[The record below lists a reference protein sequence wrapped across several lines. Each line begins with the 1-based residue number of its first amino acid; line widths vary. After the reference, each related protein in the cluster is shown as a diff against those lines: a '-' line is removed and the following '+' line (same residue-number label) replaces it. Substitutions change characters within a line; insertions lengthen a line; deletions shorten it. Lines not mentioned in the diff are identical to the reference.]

1 MDLARG
7 TLNSE
12 LKMVLQRGQRLIR
25 ELVGWIVV
33 GLGAVVDLAVVVM
46 AAVMVAAAV
55 GGLVVVVVVVVVVV
69 AAITRVVGAI
79 AGRITRVIV
88 GATFLPPC
96 AMFILPSFSCF
107 LACNSLHILAFSL
120 PYTAAKRRVRA
131 NRLSLMMASCR
142 FNSQLS
148 QRPSAFFF
156 QQS

>member
-25 ELVGWIVV
+25 EL
-33 GLGAVVDLAVVVM
+33 
-46 AAVMVAAAV
+46 
-55 GGLVVVVVVVVVVV
+55 
-69 AAITRVVGAI
+69 
-79 AGRITRVIV
+79 VIV